1 MKKLTDEEMK
11 LLQEGT
17 DAKEALQNPA
27 IASAINSL
35 SEALANSILN
45 TKPED
50 SAKRE
55 MLFNVHLALRELV
68 AILNQRVNVKENLES
83 QMVEEEN
90 D

>member
-1 MKKLTDEEMK
+1 MKELTDEEMK
-11 LLQEGT
+11 LLREGQE
-17 DAKEALQNPA
+17 AKEALQNPA

-50 SAKRE
+50 TDKRE

-68 AILNQRVNVKENLES
+68 AILNQRVAVKESLDA

-90 D
+90 N